1 LGTERSGGADS
12 PANRHD
18 YGNVII
24 VANARIPGERA
35 QSIQTVRTAAAFVR
49 AGCEVD
55 LLYARRRVRR
65 RIEGAGD
72 LGPLEYYGV
81 KEAVRLHAI
90 PVFDLIE
97 AVPRRLQWLPA
108 RLEET
113 TFAWNAARWLRRAEG
128 ALVHCREI
136 EVGALL
142 ARRRHPNYLFEAH
155 SIPDHPVRRR
165 WMRAALL
172 GSLGIVAITDGLAA
186 DLAEA
191 FGVARGEILV
201 APDAF
206 EARAFAS
213 LPARDAARA
222 ALAIPTD
229 RFVVLYAGHLFPWKG
244 ADTLLAAAAR
254 IPTIHF
260 LFVGGLPEDV
270 ERLRGRARGAG
281 NVEILGHRPPTEI
294 PNYLAAADLVAI
306 PNSGK
311 QPISARHTSPMK
323 LFEAM
328 AAARAIVASD
338 LPSLRE
344 VLVHGRNAWL
354 VPPDDPTALA
364 GAIERLVHQPD
375 LATSLADSAR
385 HDVAAF
391 TFDARAKKLLD
402 FARARAAARAR

>member
-1 LGTERSGGADS
+1 M
-12 PANRHD
+12 
-18 YGNVII
+18 
-24 VANARIPGERA
+24 
-35 QSIQTVRTAAAFVR
+35 
-49 AGCEVD
+49 
-55 LLYARRRVRR
+55 
-65 RIEGAGD
+65 
-72 LGPLEYYGV
+72 
-81 KEAVRLHAI
+81 
-90 PVFDLIE
+90 
-97 AVPRRLQWLPA
+97 
-108 RLEET
+108 
-113 TFAWNAARWLRRAEG
+113 
-128 ALVHCREI
+128 HCREI

-270 ERLRGRARGAG
+270 ERLRG
-281 NVEILGHRPPTEI
+281 
-294 PNYLAAADLVAI
+294 
-306 PNSGK
+306 
-311 QPISARHTSPMK
+311 
-323 LFEAM
+323 
-328 AAARAIVASD
+328 
-338 LPSLRE
+338 
-344 VLVHGRNAWL
+344 
-354 VPPDDPTALA
+354 
-364 GAIERLVHQPD
+364 
-375 LATSLADSAR
+375 
-385 HDVAAF
+385 
-391 TFDARAKKLLD
+391 
-402 FARARAAARAR
+402 ARAAPATSRSSGTGRRPRFPTISPPPTWSRSPTPESSRSRRATPPR